1 MAEHNNKKTGI
12 DFKITSTKHYVSVVT
27 LYKNDNS
34 KSLENLKQGFKR
46 TVSWNKYKFEIN
58 NKTKKQQFVLYDWS
72 KGILIGS
79 LFFQAKQV
87 KMILQKVLLVS
98 ITFR

>member
-1 MAEHNNKKTGI
+1 MINCEVEFNSSWTIKDCILAEHNNKKTGI

-27 LYKNDNS
+27 FYKNDNS

-58 NKTKKQQFVLYDWS
+58 NKTKKQQFVLYD
-72 KGILIGS
+72 
-79 LFFQAKQV
+79 
-87 KMILQKVLLVS
+87 
-98 ITFR
+98 